1 MVVLLRSLSQ
11 FISDGHR
18 SPLSSDH
25 SLSIVTG
32 SDGDLKDKGARCMH
46 KFLQHQMVLWRLEHW
61 SSEQIVETQEPREEE
76 SIDSVLI

>member
-1 MVVLLRSLSQ
+1 
-11 FISDGHR
+11 
-18 SPLSSDH
+18 
-25 SLSIVTG
+25 
-32 SDGDLKDKGARCMH
+32 MH

>member
-32 SDGDLKDKGARCMH
+32 SDGDLKAKGGPVYA
-46 KFLQHQMVLWRLEHW
+46 QVLTTSDGALETGAV
-61 SSEQIVETQEPREEE
+61 EQ
-76 SIDSVLI
+76 